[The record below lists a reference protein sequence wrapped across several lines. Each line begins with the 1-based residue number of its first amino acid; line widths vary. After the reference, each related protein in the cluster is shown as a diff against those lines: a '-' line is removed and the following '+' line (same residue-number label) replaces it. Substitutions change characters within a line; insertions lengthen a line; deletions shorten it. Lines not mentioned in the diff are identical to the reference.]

1 MDEAIGGAASALAA
15 VAAAKEGGT
24 GASGPEPETEP
35 EPEPE
40 PESEPEL
47 GPEAEKGQQRPGAS
61 ELAGRLQELAQEH
74 ELLVDDLAGSLVQE
88 SAPPEPTAEAQ
99 DDPFSA
105 LSDMLLAIK
114 DE

>member
-1 MDEAIGGAASALAA
+1 MG
-15 VAAAKEGGT
+15 V
-24 GASGPEPETEP
+24 
-35 EPEPE
+35 
-40 PESEPEL
+40 
-47 GPEAEKGQQRPGAS
+47 AEKGQQRPGTS

-74 ELLVDDLAGSLVQE
+74 ELLVDDLTGSLVQE
-88 SAPPEPTAEAQ
+88 SAPPEPTAG